1 MINKRIIAITAV
13 LAFSLNALTAQGRFE
28 YGGDLAGGARNGTS
42 SAVSLLIP
50 QGAAYLSG
58 GGAVATATG
67 VGAAYWNPAGMS
79 RAANNLETTFSQG
92 SHFAVMSVMFAGAA
106 VKQGKNSFGISV
118 RSLDVGEIPVTTV
131 FAPDGTG
138 EKFSPS
144 NFTAGL
150 TVSRMMS
157 AKTSM
162 GVTINSTTEGF
173 RRVKGNALT
182 LDAGVQYSDFLNITG
197 LDVGVAVRNFGRPMR
212 YEGSGLLTK
221 AVEVG
226 TDRLTQFMSI
236 EPAEFDVPML
246 FEMGAAYDVMPGL
259 QVAGTYESNNFEQ
272 DKVKVMG
279 SYSLPGLLTVR
290 AGMLL
295 EMETVERTDDSRTT
309 TVDESSDKVK
319 FDNLYDGVSFGGTVY
334 LQRYLGVNASIDY
347 AYIPT
352 GYDGF
357 DASSVF
363 TLNVGF

>member
-1 MINKRIIAITAV
+1 M
-13 LAFSLNALTAQGRFE
+13 
-28 YGGDLAGGARNGTS
+28 
-42 SAVSLLIP
+42 
-50 QGAAYLSG
+50 
-58 GGAVATATG
+58 ATATG
-67 VGAAYWNPAGMS
+67 VGAAYWNPAGMA
-79 RAANNLETTFSQG
+79 RAANNLETTFSQR
-92 SHFAVMSVMFAGAA
+92 SHFADMSVMFAGAA
-106 VKQGKNSFGISV
+106 VKLGKNSFGISV
-118 RSLDVGEIPVTTV
+118 RSLDIGEIPVTTV